1 MLEEEEVGVAAGGV
15 GTMPHPP
22 RGRARPLAC
31 PLACPLASAAL
42 TMSLRPAPCDS
53 LRRLQ
58 RRRRC

>member
-15 GTMPHPP
+15 GTMPHQP
-22 RGRARPLAC
+22 RGRAR